1 MDEYANREWILLLH
15 AQRGVVARPEVRA
28 GDISTRTVE
37 RRLKSGQWRR
47 MHRGVY
53 ATFTGEAPRE
63 AKLWA
68 AVRRAGAGAMLSHE
82 TAAEMH
88 GLVDKPAKMIHVT
101 VPRSRRPAQGKPIHG
116 VVIHRSDLSRPQC
129 LPPWQLPRTRI
140 EDTVLDLVAAAR
152 TFDEAYSWVSRALSR
167 DLATAG
173 MLADALAGRSRFRW
187 RAWLTEAIAD
197 AGEGAHFPLER
208 RYARDVERAHG
219 LPAARRQAGRTI
231 AGATHYKD
239 NWYAE
244 YGICVEL
251 DGAAYHPPEQML
263 KDKRRDNVNLAS
275 DDARTFRFGLV
286 DVTERAC
293 HSAAMVAASLRRNG
307 WEGQPRPCRRPG
319 CPVGSGQ
326 GGRPSAPHGGV
337 REGRRTEP

>member
-1 MDEYANREWILLLH
+1 MDEYAYREWILLLG
-15 AQRGVVARPEVRA
+15 AQRGVVARPEARL
-28 GDISTRTVE
+28 GDISTRGVE

-63 AKLWA
+63 ARLWA
-68 AVRRAGAGAMLSHE
+68 AVRRARAGAMLSHE
-82 TAAEMH
+82 TAAELH
-88 GLVDKPAKMIHVT
+88 GLTDKPAAKIHLT
-101 VPRSRRPAQGKPIHG
+101 VPHGRRPAQHKPIRG
-116 VVIHRSDLSRPQC
+116 VVIHRSGQSRPQR

-152 TFDEAYSWVSRALSR
+152 TFDEAYGWISRALSR

-173 MLADALAGRSRFRW
+173 MLREALAARSRFRW
-187 RAWLTEAIAD
+187 RAWLTEALAD
-197 AGEGAHFPLER
+197 AAEGAHFPLER

-219 LPAARRQAGRTI
+219 LPAAQRQARRTI
-231 AGATHYKD
+231 EGKTHYKD
-239 NWYAE
+239 NWYPG

-251 DGAAYHPPEQML
+251 DGAAYHPAEQIRQ
-263 KDKRRDNVNLAS
+263 DKHRDNVNLAS

-293 HSAAMVAASLRRNG
+293 ASAAMVAALLRRNG
-307 WEGQPRPCRRPG
+307 WQGQPHPCRRPG
-319 CPVGSGQ
+319 CAVGAR
-326 GGRPSAPHGGV
+326 RPSAPPES
-337 REGRRTEP
+337 RPAQERRTES